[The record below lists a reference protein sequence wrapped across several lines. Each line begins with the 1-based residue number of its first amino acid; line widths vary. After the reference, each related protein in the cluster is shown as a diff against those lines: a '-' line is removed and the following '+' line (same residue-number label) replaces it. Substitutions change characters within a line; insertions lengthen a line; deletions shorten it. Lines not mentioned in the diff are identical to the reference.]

1 MSFTSDSTSTE
12 GSSKAFTG
20 ILLSAWR
27 NSFSD
32 TRRADAKTRTSARIL
47 GFTAWLMIAGFAC
60 AWSQIQDYRIG
71 VKVELVSL
79 FATVQDQSG
88 KLVTGLNRDDFVIYD
103 NGVPQMISQFSRE
116 YIPLSVIILLDT
128 SSSMDSGKK
137 LDNAKKALVQ
147 FLRRLRAGDEAML
160 MTFRTRARV
169 VQPFTQE
176 LAKLTHELNR
186 LDANESTALYD
197 AILTA
202 LAEVQGARNRRRAL
216 LLISDGVNTYG
227 RSQLREA
234 ISELRRGGVELFAI
248 GLESGLPE
256 DMKERVITREVLD
269 QLTRSAGG
277 EAFVVSE
284 PKNLARICATI
295 SDRMHNQ
302 YTFGYYPSRQE
313 DYQWRSIRL
322 EAKIPGLKVTPSKT
336 GYYPAAEA
344 RRQ

>member
-1 MSFTSDSTSTE
+1 MSFTSDSTSTA
-12 GSSKAFTG
+12 GSGKASPGDFV
-20 ILLSAWR
+20 SAPG
-27 NSFSD
+27 NSFSRM
-32 TRRADAKTRTSARIL
+32 RREDAPAPRRSRLL
-47 GFTAWLMIAGFAC
+47 GLAAWLIAGGCAC

-79 FATVQDQSG
+79 FATVQDRSG

-128 SSSMDSGKK
+128 SSSMDSGRK

-169 VQPFTQE
+169 VQGFTQE

-197 AILTA
+197 AILSA
-202 LAEVQGARNRRRAL
+202 LREVQGARNRRRAL

-227 RSQLREA
+227 KSQLREA
-234 ISELRRGGVELFAI
+234 ISELRRAGVELFAI

-256 DMKERVITREVLD
+256 DMKEKVITREVLD

-302 YTFGYYPSRQE
+302 YAFGYYPSRRE
-313 DYQWRSIRL
+313 DHQWRSIRL
-322 EAKIPGLKVTPSKT
+322 EAKIPGLKVTASKT

-344 RRQ
+344 RPQ

>member
-1 MSFTSDSTSTE
+1 MRREDAPARRRSR
-12 GSSKAFTG
+12 
-20 ILLSAWR
+20 LLGLA
-27 NSFSD
+27 
-32 TRRADAKTRTSARIL
+32 
-47 GFTAWLMIAGFAC
+47 AWLIAGGFAC

-79 FATVQDQSG
+79 FATVQDRSG

-128 SSSMDSGKK
+128 SSSMDSGRK

-169 VQPFTQE
+169 VQGFTQE

-197 AILTA
+197 AILSA
-202 LAEVQGARNRRRAL
+202 LREVQGARNRRRAL

-227 RSQLREA
+227 KSQLREA

-256 DMKERVITREVLD
+256 DMKERVITKEVLD

-284 PKNLARICATI
+284 PKHLARICATI

-302 YTFGYYPSRQE
+302 YAFGYYPSRQE
-313 DYQWRSIRL
+313 DHQWRSIRL
-322 EAKIPGLKVTPSKT
+322 EAKIPGLRVTPSKT

-344 RRQ
+344 RPQ

>member
-1 MSFTSDSTSTE
+1 MDSTSASTSTA
-12 GSSKAFTG
+12 GSSKASTG
-20 ILLSAWR
+20 VFLSVRR
-27 NSFSD
+27 NSFSNS
-32 TRRADAKTRTSARIL
+32 RRADAKTRTGARLL
-47 GFTAWLMIAGFAC
+47 GITAWLMIAGFAC
-60 AWSQIQDYRIG
+60 ALAQIQDYRIG

-103 NGVPQMISQFSRE
+103 DGVPQMISQFSRE

-169 VQPFTQE
+169 VHRITQE
-176 LAKLTHELNR
+176 FAKRTHELNR

-202 LAEVQGARNRRRAL
+202 LGEAQGAHNRRLAL

-227 RSQLREA
+227 KSQLREA
-234 ISELRRGGVELFAI
+234 ISGLRRGGVELFAI
-248 GLESGLPE
+248 GLESSLPE
-256 DMKERVITREVLD
+256 DMKERVMTREVLD
-269 QLTRSAGG
+269 KLPRSAGG
-277 EAFVVSE
+277 EAFIVSE
-284 PKNLARICATI
+284 SKNLSRICGII

-302 YTFGYYPSRQE
+302 YAFGYYPSRRE
-313 DYQWRSIRL
+313 DRQWRSIRL
-322 EAKIPGLKVTPSKT
+322 EAKIPGLKVTASKT
-336 GYYPAAEA
+336 GYYPAVEA
-344 RRQ
+344 RP